1 MGIKPLSLEE
11 IKKMKVA
18 CRIAADTLT
27 YLDKYVKVGISTL
40 EIDEL
45 ANDFMMSRGAKSACL
60 GYHGYPKYTCTSV
73 NQVVCHGLPDDKT
86 ILQDGDIINVD
97 VTSWIDGFFG
107 DTSKMY
113 MVGNV
118 SPEARDLV
126 ETARMARDVGIEA
139 ITPNGF
145 TGDIGFEIN
154 KLVTRKG
161 YTTVKEIGGHGVGRK
176 FHEEPFVPSFGKKG
190 KGDRLVPFHCI
201 TVEPMV
207 NQGVEEVE
215 EFNINGS
222 SIKYYNTADGLLS
235 AQFEHTVLVTDTGYE
250 ILTLPI

>member
-1 MGIKPLSLEE
+1 MT
-11 IKKMKVA
+11 VA

-27 YLDKYVKVGISTL
+27 YLDKYVKAGITTQ
-40 EIDEL
+40 EIDDL
-45 ANDFMMSRGAKSACL
+45 ANDFMLSRGAKSACI
-60 GYHGYPKYTCTSV
+60 GYHGYPKYTCTSI
-73 NQVVCHGLPDDKT
+73 NEVVCHGLPDSTVLK
-86 ILQDGDIINVD
+86 DGDIVNVD
-97 VTSWIDGFFG
+97 VTSLIDGFFG

-118 SPEARDLV
+118 SDEARDLV
-126 ETARMARDVGIEA
+126 ETAMMARDKGIEA

-154 KLVTRKG
+154 KIVTRKG

-190 KGDRLVPFHCI
+190 KGDRLIPFHCI

-207 NQGVEEVE
+207 NQGTDEVVEY
-215 EFNINGS
+215 NINGS
-222 SIKYYNTADGLLS
+222 SIKYYNTADGLWS

-250 ILTLPI
+250 ILTLP

>member
-11 IKKMKVA
+11 IKKMTLA

-27 YLDKYVKVGISTL
+27 YLDKYIKVGISTL

-45 ANDFMMSRGAKSACL
+45 ANDYMMSRGAKSACL

-73 NQVVCHGLPDDKT
+73 NEVVCHGLPDAQT
-86 ILQDGDIINVD
+86 ILKEGDIVNVD
-97 VTSWIDGFFG
+97 VTSLIDGFYG

-113 MVGNV
+113 MIGNV
-118 SPEARDLV
+118 SEEARDLV
-126 ETARMARDVGIEA
+126 ETARMARDIGIEA

-154 KLVTRKG
+154 KFVTRKG

-190 KGDRLVPFHCI
+190 KGERLVPFHCI

-207 NQGVEEVE
+207 NKGVEDVV
-215 EFNINGS
+215 EFNINAS

-250 ILTLPI
+250 ILTLP

>member
-1 MGIKPLSLEE
+1 MAIKPLSLEE
-11 IKKMKVA
+11 IKKMTVA

-27 YLDKYVKVGISTL
+27 YLDKYVKAGISTQ

-45 ANDFMMSRGAKSACL
+45 ANDFMMSRGAKSACI

-73 NQVVCHGLPDDKT
+73 NEVVCHGLPDVNT
-86 ILQDGDIINVD
+86 ILKEGDIINVD

-113 MVGNV
+113 MIGNV
-118 SPEARDLV
+118 SAEARDLV
-126 ETARMARDVGIEA
+126 ETAMMARDKGIEA

-190 KGDRLVPFHCI
+190 KGDRLIPFHCI

-207 NQGVEEVE
+207 NQGVEDVV
-215 EFNINGS
+215 EFNINDS

-250 ILTLPI
+250 ILTLP

>member
-1 MGIKPLSLEE
+1 MSIKPLSLEE
-11 IKKMKVA
+11 IKKMTLA

-27 YLDKYVKVGISTL
+27 YLDKYIKVGISTL

-45 ANDFMMSRGAKSACL
+45 ANDYMLSRGAKSACL
-60 GYHGYPKYTCTSV
+60 GYHGYPKYTCTSI
-73 NQVVCHGLPDDKT
+73 NEVVCHGLPDDKT

-97 VTSWIDGFFG
+97 VTSLIDGFFG

-118 SPEARDLV
+118 SAEAKDLV
-126 ETARMARDVGIEA
+126 ETARLAREVGIEA

-190 KGDRLVPFHCI
+190 KGERLVPFHCI

-207 NQGVEEVE
+207 NQGVEDVE
-215 EFNINGS
+215 EVTIHGS

-250 ILTLPI
+250 VLTLP

>member
-1 MGIKPLSLEE
+1 MAIKPLSLEE
-11 IKKMKVA
+11 IKKMTVA

-27 YLDKYVKVGISTL
+27 YLDKYVKAGISTQ

-45 ANDFMMSRGAKSACL
+45 ANDFMMSRGAKSACI

-73 NQVVCHGLPDDKT
+73 NEVVCHGLPDVNT
-86 ILQDGDIINVD
+86 ILKEGDIINVD

-113 MVGNV
+113 MIGNV
-118 SPEARDLV
+118 SAEARDLV
-126 ETARMARDVGIEA
+126 ETAMMARDKGIEA
-139 ITPNGF
+139 ITPNGY

-190 KGDRLVPFHCI
+190 KGDRLIPFHCI

-207 NQGVEEVE
+207 NQGVEDVV
-215 EFNINGS
+215 EFNINDS

-250 ILTLPI
+250 ILTLP